1 MSSLQVSQ
9 RVNAHEPMSPRS
21 PLAGP
26 SALSS
31 VSVDGILHLIV
42 GSLLTFLLHGALWA
56 GAWTMT
62 GALPAS
68 LGLGDRFLATFSLAL
83 FQAVGITLGAAA
95 LGLLTPVVVGTISA
109 AVSTALVWIARWVRR
124 GRAADRARAPSPP
137 QLGRAIADAV
147 GEFRVSD
154 PVTPVAAVPGVAF
167 FLLLFLHAVPRPPMG
182 FDPLNYHLTIA
193 ATAIQTHGFPIVFLP
208 PYFDLYAWF
217 PANGAVFSIWMLL
230 WMGCDLWLAFV
241 NVPFLAALAVSLY
254 LLARDLGLERA
265 PSVALTSAFLTV
277 PMVAMLATESYVEV
291 PLWAMFF
298 VALRFALTSARENPG
313 AFPIVAG
320 LCGVMAGTK
329 TVGLVLAFLA
339 FAVHASVAFRPDLAS
354 VRVLL
359 RRASCVL
366 AGFLI
371 FGSFFYI
378 RNYIES
384 GNPIYPVP
392 VRVFGHEVFSG
403 QTDLDSRLA
412 ATTVA
417 AHLDFLWGSGRLLR
431 AFLGEVFTPNASWGL
446 GPTGL
451 VAILLGLPFGL
462 KALANRAHRPASA
475 LFVAGVLVLV
485 AWFYLPY
492 GGKFLF
498 SNVRFAFPGA
508 VLLGLVAASGLAGVL
523 PSRPAR
529 SVRPTHLAL
538 TSGIVLLQASS
549 FFFTNVPVS
558 TTAGVA
564 AAALAVTAGLA
575 VLVRRLADDR
585 NLSVKV
591 FRLPAS
597 RPRRG
602 LVLAGA
608 LGVAL
613 FAVARWHDTRERGRI
628 ASYRDA
634 TEPYQLQV
642 AEYADCLAAV
652 ERLAPRGRL
661 AVALEAHRRG
671 FLFPLFG
678 SHLQREVLY
687 VHNGPEDS
695 RLHSDYP
702 YGNPRLRPDLDA
714 WLRHLAQ
721 ASPDALLVFLDPV
734 EGVIPIESHWA
745 SARRDLFRL
754 EFRSDRCE
762 LHRIDKRGLVGYR

>member
-1 MSSLQVSQ
+1 M
-9 RVNAHEPMSPRS
+9 
-21 PLAGP
+21 
-26 SALSS
+26 
-31 VSVDGILHLIV
+31 SVDGVLHVIV
-42 GSLLTFLLHGALWA
+42 GSLLTLLIHGALWA
-56 GAWTMT
+56 GAWTMS
-62 GALPAS
+62 GALSAS
-68 LGLGDRFLATFSLAL
+68 HGLGDRLLATFSLAL

-95 LGLLTPVVVGTISA
+95 LGLLNPAVVGAASV
-109 AVSTALVWIARWVRR
+109 AVSTALALSARMACR
-124 GRAADRARAPSPP
+124 GRAAGKARAPGPP
-137 QLGRAIADAV
+137 IAGRAIAHAID
-147 GEFRVSD
+147 EFWVSD
-154 PVTPVAAVPGVAF
+154 PLTPVVAVPGVAF
-167 FLLLFLHAVPRPPMG
+167 FLLLFLQAIPRPPMG
-182 FDPLNYHLTIA
+182 FDSLNYHLTIA

-217 PANGAVFSIWMLL
+217 PANGAVFSIWTLL
-230 WMGCDLWLAFV
+230 WMGCDLWVAFV
-241 NVPFLAALAVSLY
+241 NVPFLAALVVSLY

-265 PSVALTSAFLTV
+265 PSAALTSAFVTV
-277 PMVAMLATESYVEV
+277 PMFAMLATESYVEV

-298 VALRFALTSARENPG
+298 VALRFALISAREEAG
-313 AFPIVAG
+313 AFPVVAG

-329 TVGLVLAFLA
+329 TVGLLLAFLV
-339 FAVHASVAFRPDLAS
+339 FAVHASVAFRPSLDS
-354 VRVLL
+354 VGILL
-359 RRASCVL
+359 RRAAYVL

-392 VRVFGHEVFSG
+392 VRVFGLEVFPG
-403 QTDLDSRLA
+403 QTDLDSRLG

-417 AHLDFLWGSGRLLR
+417 AHLDFLWSSGNLVR
-431 AFLGEVFTPNASWGL
+431 AILGEVFTPNASWGL

-451 VAILLGLPFGL
+451 AAILLGLPFGW
-462 KALANRAHRPASA
+462 KALAARTHRPASA
-475 LFVAGVLVLV
+475 LFVAGLLVLA
-485 AWFYLPY
+485 AWFCLPY

-508 VLLGLVAASGLAGVL
+508 VLLGLVAASGLSGIL
-523 PSRPAR
+523 PSRP
-529 SVRPTHLAL
+529 PLL
-538 TSGIVLLQASS
+538 TSGIVLLQVSS
-549 FFFTNVPVS
+549 FYFANVPVS

-564 AAALAVTAGLA
+564 AAALAVMAGLA
-575 VLVRRLADDR
+575 VLARRLADDR
-585 NLSVKV
+585 NVSLQG

-597 RPRRG
+597 RPRRA
-602 LVLAGA
+602 LVLAGV
-608 LGVAL
+608 LGIAL
-613 FAVARWHDTRERGRI
+613 FAVARWHDTRDRGRI

-642 AEYADCLAAV
+642 AENADCLAAV
-652 ERLAPRGRL
+652 ERHVPRGRL
-661 AVALEAHRRG
+661 AVALEPHCRG

-702 YGNPRLRPDLDA
+702 SGNPRLRPDLNS
-714 WLRHLAQ
+714 WLRHLAE

-734 EGVIPIESHWA
+734 EGEIPIESHWA
-745 SARRDLFRL
+745 SVRRDLFRL

-762 LHRIDKRGLVGYR
+762 LHQIDKRRLVGYR

>member
-1 MSSLQVSQ
+1 M
-9 RVNAHEPMSPRS
+9 
-21 PLAGP
+21 
-26 SALSS
+26 
-31 VSVDGILHLIV
+31 DGVLHVIV
-42 GSLLTFLLHGALWA
+42 GSLLTFFIHGALWA

-62 GALPAS
+62 GAFPAS
-68 LGLGDRFLATFSLAL
+68 PGLGDRFLATFSLAL

-95 LGLLTPVVVGTISA
+95 LGLLTPAGVGTASIV
-109 AVSTALVWIARWVRR
+109 VSVALVAAARTARR
-124 GRAADRARAPSPP
+124 KRGTDGAPVPSPA
-137 QLGRAIADAV
+137 LGRALSHALD
-147 GEFRVSD
+147 EFRVTD
-154 PVTPVAAVPGVAF
+154 PVTPVVAVPGVAF

-217 PANGAVFSIWMLL
+217 PANGAVFSIWSML
-230 WMGCDLWLAFV
+230 WMGCDLWVAFV
-241 NVPFLAALAVSLY
+241 NVPFLAALVVSVY
-254 LLARDLGLERA
+254 LLARDLGLGRA
-265 PSVALTSAFLTV
+265 PSAALTSAFVTV
-277 PMVAMLATESYVEV
+277 PMFAMLATESYVEV

-298 VALRFALTSARENPG
+298 VALRFALRSAREEPG
-313 AFPIVAG
+313 AFPMVAG

-329 TVGLVLAFLA
+329 TVGLLLAFLVV
-339 FAVHASVAFRPDLAS
+339 AVHAWVAFRPSLDF
-354 VRVLL
+354 L
-359 RRASCVL
+359 RALFRRIAQVL

-392 VRVFGHEVFSG
+392 VRVFGHEVFPG

-412 ATTVA
+412 ATTVF
-417 AHLDFLWGSGRLLR
+417 AHLDHLWSSGKLVR
-431 AFLGEVFTPNASWGL
+431 AVLGEVFSPNASWGL

-451 VAILLGLPFGL
+451 AAILLGLPFGL
-462 KALANRAHRPASA
+462 KALAARAHRPASA
-475 LFVAGVLVLV
+475 LFVAGLLVLA
-485 AWFYLPY
+485 AWFHLPY

-508 VLLGLVAASGLAGVL
+508 VLLGLVATLGLAGV
-523 PSRPAR
+523 PRPAL
-529 SVRPTHLAL
+529 LA
-538 TSGIVLLQASS
+538 SGIVLLQVST
-549 FFFTNVPVS
+549 FFFTNVPAS
-558 TTAGVA
+558 SAAGVA
-564 AAALAVTAGLA
+564 TAALAVAAGLA
-575 VLVRRLADDR
+575 VLAPRLAEDR
-585 NLSVKV
+585 KV
-591 FRLPAS
+591 RIEGFRLPDS
-597 RPRRG
+597 RLRRA
-602 LVLAGA
+602 LVLAGL
-608 LGVAL
+608 LGIAL
-613 FAVARWHDTRERGRI
+613 FAVARWHDARDRGRI

-634 TEPYQLQV
+634 TQPYMLQV

-652 ERLAPRGRL
+652 ERHLPRGRL
-661 AVALEAHRRG
+661 AVALEPHRRG

-702 YGNPRLRPDLDA
+702 YGNPRLHPDPDS
-714 WLRHLAQ
+714 WLRHLAE

-734 EGVIPIESHWA
+734 EGEVPIESHWA

-762 LHRIDKRGLVGYR
+762 LHRIDRDRLVGYR